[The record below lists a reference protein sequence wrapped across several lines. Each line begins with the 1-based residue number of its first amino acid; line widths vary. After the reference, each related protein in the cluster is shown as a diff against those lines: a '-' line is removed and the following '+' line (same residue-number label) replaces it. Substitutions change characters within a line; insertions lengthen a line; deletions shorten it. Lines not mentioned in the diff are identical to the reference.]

1 MGQRVSPFLRLA
13 LLCQRVDVG
22 SDRSSTLVGPLHTI
36 ALPAD
41 LFGTPL
47 DEMYLYAQ
55 LEDAV
60 GTFEL
65 SVRVEDENQQL
76 VPQTSLQPVT
86 HTFDRSTQD
95 PTIPYA
101 LVLRLNRLVF
111 PAPGVYHFIV
121 RCDGDSRSLHQR
133 DGAARAPF
141 LRILRSN

>member
-13 LLCQRVDVG
+13 LLCQRVEARAG
-22 SDRSSTLVGPLHTI
+22 QPFTLIGPLHTI
-36 ALPAD
+36 TLPD
-41 LFGTPL
+41 SLLGEPL
-47 DEMYLYAQ
+47 DEMFLYTQ

-60 GTFEL
+60 GAFEL

-76 VPQTSLQPVT
+76 VPQSSLQPVT
-86 HTFDRSTQD
+86 HTFDRSTQT

-101 LVLRLNRLVF
+101 VVLRLNRLVF
-111 PAPGVYHFIV
+111 PTPGVYHFVV

-141 LRILRSN
+141 LRILRAS